1 MPQDDEFEI
10 KLQFLEE
17 AEDYLTTI
25 EAVLI
30 GLETALVSNQQMDA
44 VLRAAHS
51 IKGGAA
57 MMGFQTLSH
66 LAHRLEDFL
75 KVLKTQKPSV
85 DSELESLLLSAV
97 DRMRSCIALN
107 RQELGDHT
115 TVLDDQWLKT
125 HVNPVFDQLYQRLG
139 APQAEDTATLLL
151 PENEE
156 QDMVAMI
163 FETEVEGCL
172 QRLESVLSDPEKPC
186 LFEEV
191 SIMAQEFGG
200 LGEMLQLPAF
210 SSLCESI
217 TQHLGTYPERV
228 EEIARLAL
236 QTWRRSQAALLVG
249 QVDTLPTQI
258 NLNLYKASVPT
269 NEPVT
274 NKIES
279 LLNQII
285 TADFDIPNPIE
296 NPAEASVSKVESN
309 KIQTAEPKP
318 VHSSVL
324 SELKSE
330 LDSSTEFK
338 ENQENTVRVSIKQLD
353 ELNDLFGELTIERNT
368 LELNVQRL
376 RNLVKI
382 LNRRTRTLQHFN
394 IRLRN
399 AYDNGATQA
408 GAVPYVAPLPRRSEP
423 NEDTRPQV
431 TSRNE
436 FDSLQLVENIIRIQE
451 VTDDIDLSLED
462 TDQTVSELNRTA
474 KQLQTSLTEVRMRP
488 FSDLVGRFP
497 RFLRELSLQYGKKVE
512 LKIHGGG
519 TLIDRT
525 ILEALGDPLMHL
537 LRNAFDHGIE
547 DPAIR
552 QACGKPEAGV
562 IEITAA
568 YRGNQTL
575 ITVSDDGAGIALDKI
590 FARAQHLGL
599 DAAQLAAASDEELLA
614 LIFEPGFSTASQI
627 TALSGRGVGLD
638 VVRTNLRQI
647 RGDIKVDTQL
657 GVGTTFTLSVPLT
670 LSVARV
676 LIVES
681 NGMLLAFPTDA
692 IEEMVLLNP
701 EQIFSIAGLEVFSWE
716 GYMTPLIRLGH
727 WLEFRCPHK
736 TVDNDAMPVMNAPTV
751 LIIAQGNEWVAIQV
765 DRCWSEQE
773 VAIRQIEGAQ
783 PQRGSRVGA
792 PAMPPGFNG
801 CTILGDGRVVPLVN
815 APELL
820 HWIAS
825 CKQSY
830 TSQQVENKLPTTAL
844 PQTQKDTILVVDD
857 SINVRRFLSL
867 TLERAGY
874 RVEQAKDGQ
883 DALEKLLS
891 GLHFRAVICDID
903 MPRLDGY
910 GLLARV
916 KSNSAFQQLPIMM
929 LTSRA
934 GHKERQ
940 LALNLGATA
949 YFSKPYNE
957 QELVQTLKQ
966 LLQN

>member
-1 MPQDDEFEI
+1 MPQDEEFEI

-30 GLETALVSNQQMDA
+30 GLETALHRNQQMDA

-66 LAHRLEDFL
+66 LAHRLEDSF

-85 DSELESLLLSAV
+85 DDQLETLLLSAV
-97 DRMRSCIALN
+97 DCMRSCIALN
-107 RQELGDHT
+107 RQELVDHT
-115 TVLDDQWLKT
+115 TVLDEQWLED

-139 APQAEDTATLLL
+139 APQDEDMATLL

-156 QDMVAMI
+156 KDMVAMI

-172 QRLESVLSDPEKPC
+172 ERLESVLSDPEKPC

-191 SIMAQEFGG
+191 SIMAQELGG

-258 NLNLYKASVPT
+258 NLHLDQASVPT

-274 NKIES
+274 NDINR
-279 LLNQII
+279 LNQII

-296 NPAEASVSKVESN
+296 EPAQSVPTVESS

-324 SELKSE
+324 SELQSE

-338 ENQENTVRVSIKQLD
+338 ENQENTIRVSIKQLD

-368 LELNVQRL
+368 LDLNLQRL

-382 LNRRTRTLQHFN
+382 LSRRTRNLQHFN
-394 IRLRN
+394 IRL
-399 AYDNGATQA
+399 ATQA
-408 GAVPYVAPLPRRSEP
+408 SAVPDVAPLPREP
-423 NEDTRPQV
+423 NEVTQPQE
-431 TSRNE
+431 TSRNQL
-436 FDSLQLVENIIRIQE
+436 DNLQLIENIVRIQE

-462 TDQTVSELNRTA
+462 TDQTVRDLNRTA

-488 FSDLVGRFP
+488 FLDLVGRFP

-512 LKIHGGG
+512 LKIHGRG

-525 ILEALGDPLMHL
+525 ILEALSDPLMHL

-547 DPAIR
+547 EPAIR
-552 QACGKPEAGV
+552 QACGKPEAGL
-562 IEITAA
+562 IEIRAA

-599 DAAQLAAASDEELLA
+599 DPTQLAAASDEELLA

-647 RGDIKVDTQL
+647 RGDIKVDTQI

-670 LSVARV
+670 LSIARV

-716 GYMTPLIRLGH
+716 GFMTPLIRLGH
-727 WLEFRCPHK
+727 WLQFQCPHK
-736 TVDNDAMPVMNAPTV
+736 TVENDAMPVMNAPTV
-751 LIIAQGNEWVAIQV
+751 LIVAQGNEWVAIQV

-773 VAIRQIEGAQ
+773 VAIRQIEGVQ
-783 PQRGSRVGA
+783 PQRGSKVGA
-792 PAMPPGFNG
+792 LAMPPGFNG

-815 APELL
+815 APALL

-825 CKQSY
+825 CKPSY
-830 TSQQVENKLPTTAL
+830 TSQQVEDKLPTTEL
-844 PQTQKDTILVVDD
+844 PQSQKDTILVVDD

-883 DALEKLLS
+883 DGLEKLLS
-891 GLHFRAVICDID
+891 GLQIRAVICDID

-934 GHKERQ
+934 RHKERQ

-949 YFSKPYNE
+949 YFTKPYNE

-966 LLQN
+966 LIHN